1 MDNIS
6 NVIVKDPSSTICQLI
21 PALDL
26 LEGRAVRLMQGD
38 FKRVTDYGDPS
49 HWTERW
55 WDAGARRLHV
65 VDLAGAR
72 DGKLTVL
79 PQLRSW
85 AEKGWDIHLGGGIR
99 SVEAVEQVLSA
110 GIHRVV
116 LGTAA
121 VNEPEFFAL
130 CLDRFGPEHLVAG
143 LDLRDGIPQ
152 VSGWLQDSEQRL
164 DTLLEGWKAAGVRWI
179 LSTAVLRD
187 GTLQGPDLGQYT
199 HLKAMLPDVQ
209 WIASGG
215 VRHKADLVQLASLGI
230 PFAVAGRSLLE
241 GWLNAE
247 EAWR

>member
-6 NVIVKDPSSTICQLI
+6 NVMDKNLSASVCQLI

-26 LEGRAVRLMQGD
+26 LDGRAVRLMQGD
-38 FKRVTDYGDPS
+38 FKRITDYGDPS

-79 PQLRSW
+79 PLLQSW
-85 AEKGWDIHLGGGIR
+85 AGKGWDIQLGGGIR
-99 SVEAVEQVLSA
+99 SLETVEQVLEA
-110 GIHRVV
+110 GITRVV

-121 VNEPEFFAL
+121 LNNPEFFAQ
-130 CLDRFGPEHLVAG
+130 CLDRFGPEHIVAG
-143 LDLRDGIPQ
+143 LDLRNGVPQ
-152 VSGWLQDSEQRL
+152 VSGWLADNAQPLE
-164 DTLLEGWKAAGVRWI
+164 TLLEGWKAAGIRWI

-187 GTLQGPDLGQYT
+187 GTLQGPDLEQYAQ
-199 HLKAMLPDVQ
+199 LKSMLPDAQ

-215 VRHKADLVQLASLGI
+215 VRHKADLVQLANLRI
-230 PFAVAGRSLLE
+230 PYAVAGRSLLD
-241 GWLNAE
+241 GWINPE